1 MKIRKRY
8 FRNGAETENFWP
20 SFTDLISTIAL
31 VLFFLM
37 LLAYLQNIVSGK
49 NLEFAQRQVIDTQ
62 RRLEAANAEISQAEK
77 NLRLLEDRLE
87 EVKAE
92 VEIGEI
98 ALTLSERQIE
108 EQQQIIA
115 ESNRELGELRA
126 RLSGIALLRLEVLER
141 VKSNIE
147 AELGRTNEAG
157 EELVSIADNG
167 NIVINEGLVFAYNS
181 YAIKTEGQALLTQ
194 LASAF
199 ERVLD
204 DRETRSNI
212 DAISI
217 QGHTDSTGSAAYNRD
232 LSTKRATAVVT
243 YMMSGNTSL
252 ERKYGSYFAASGY
265 SEFRPIASNQTAAGR
280 AQNRRI
286 EISIILKDDQVQN
299 IIDTYLEDSMEL
311 FSRNEPDE
319 S

>member
-1 MKIRKRY
+1 MKIRRRN
-8 FRNGAETENFWP
+8 FRKIAEPENFWP

-37 LLAYLQNIVSGK
+37 LLAYLQNIISGK

-62 RRLEAANAEISQAEK
+62 RQLEVANAEISQAEK
-77 NLRLLEDRLE
+77 NLRLLMDRLE

-92 VEIGEI
+92 VELGEI
-98 ALTLSERQIE
+98 ALTLSEEQIE
-108 EQQQIIA
+108 EQRQIIA
-115 ESNRELGELRA
+115 ESNRELGDLRM
-126 RLSGIALLRLEVLER
+126 RLTGIALLRLEVLEQ
-141 VKSNIE
+141 VKANVE
-147 AELGRTNEAG
+147 AELGRRNAAG

-167 NIVINEGLVFAYNS
+167 NIVINEGLVFNYNS
-181 YAIKTEGQALLTQ
+181 FAIKPEGRDLLTQ
-194 LASAF
+194 LATAL

-204 DRETRSNI
+204 DMSTQTNI

-243 YMMSGNTSL
+243 FMMTENPSL

-265 SEFRPIASNQTAAGR
+265 SEFRPIATNQTEAGR

-286 EISIILKDDQVQN
+286 EIAIILKDDQVRN
-299 IIDTYLEDSMEL
+299 IIDDYLEDSLEV
-311 FSRNEPDE
+311 FNSPRGN
-319 S
+319 

>member
-1 MKIRKRY
+1 MKIRRRN
-8 FRNGAETENFWP
+8 FRKTAEAENFWP

-37 LLAYLQNIVSGK
+37 LLAYLQNIISGK

-62 RRLEAANAEISQAEK
+62 RQLEVANAEISQAEK
-77 NLRLLEDRLE
+77 NLRLIMDRLE

-92 VEIGEI
+92 VEEGEI

-108 EQQQIIA
+108 EQRQIIA
-115 ESNRELGELRA
+115 ESNRELGDLRM
-126 RLSGIALLRLEVLER
+126 RLTGIALLRLEVLEQ
-141 VKSNIE
+141 VKANIE
-147 AELGRTNEAG
+147 AELGRTNAAG

-167 NIVINEGLVFAYNS
+167 NIVINEGLVFNYNS
-181 YAIKTEGQALLTQ
+181 YAIKPEGRELLSQMAT
-194 LASAF
+194 AM

-204 DRETRSNI
+204 DRGTRANI

-217 QGHTDSTGSAAYNRD
+217 QGHTDSTGSPAYNRD

-243 YMMSGNTSL
+243 FMMNENPGL

-265 SEFRPIASNQTAAGR
+265 SEFRPIATNQTATGR

-286 EISIILKDDQVQN
+286 EIAIILKDDQVRN
-299 IIDTYLEDSMEL
+299 IIDDYLEDSMEM
-311 FSRNEPDE
+311 FNPTINN
-319 S
+319 

>member
-1 MKIRKRY
+1 MKIRRRN
-8 FRNGAETENFWP
+8 FRKSAEPENFWP

-37 LLAYLQNIVSGK
+37 LLAYLQNIISGK

-62 RRLEAANAEISQAEK
+62 RQLEVANAEISQAEK
-77 NLRLLEDRLE
+77 NLRLLMDRIE

-92 VEIGEI
+92 VELGEI
-98 ALTLSERQIE
+98 ALTLSEEQIE
-108 EQQQIIA
+108 EQRQIIA
-115 ESNRELGELRA
+115 ESNRELGQLRA
-126 RLSGIALLRLEVLER
+126 RLTGIALLRLEVLEQ
-141 VKSNIE
+141 VKANIE

-157 EELVSIADNG
+157 EELVSIANNG
-167 NIVINEGLVFAYNS
+167 NIVINEGLVFNYNS
-181 YAIKTEGQALLTQ
+181 FAIKPEGRQLLTQ
-194 LASAF
+194 LATAL

-204 DRETRSNI
+204 DVSTQANI

-243 YMMSGNTSL
+243 FMMAENPSL

-265 SEFRPIASNQTAAGR
+265 SEFRPIATNETEAGR

-286 EISIILKDDQVQN
+286 EIAIILKDDQVRN
-299 IIDTYLEDSMEL
+299 IIDDYLEDSLEV
-311 FSRNEPDE
+311 FNSPRDN
-319 S
+319 